1 MKANMIVD
9 IKYLPEFERRAK
21 KMAKKYRSFIEDYDK
36 FLPHFWIVQTAN
48 PGCLHYF

>member
-1 MKANMIVD
+1 MKVNMIVD

-36 FLPHFWIVQTAN
+36 LTVSAN
-48 PGCLHYF
+48 RYHYSA